1 MGIQA
6 VLQHFNFKP
15 KSENRRSHIYP
26 VRTIPCQDKL
36 QNTSWSFRK
45 SSIFG
50 RGRLIPQRFKSHST
64 FPSKCKTKDG
74 EFPVADNIGDLCVGS
89 IELRNSCSE
98 VPSQK
103 TFPNHTTSSISLNS
117 ETRSSAPVFIG
128 HGVSPFA
135 ELDSHTGVAKCDYI
149 LADIRSIRSGET
161 QGNLPST
168 LKSQDTPRL
177 PHTKHAVDL
186 NRAQTSSISAL
197 PRKPLPDAIH
207 VSDSTPFHDFPM
219 DISRTSK
226 ILEVEVHRCYEEL
239 RTLKKEIVD
248 LKENESE
255 LQQSN
260 QRDREEC
267 SRAVLALQEMA
278 FKSWKAQTWLPTD
291 HDTVNLE
298 ISTLQAAMSGWI
310 RGATSNDSR
319 LDDLSEVFRGEDQA
333 KHALREEL
341 SKVMVFKNDM
351 LPQGLPQK
359 RAKKIL
365 LEALLA
371 HHLFT
376 NVFSSP
382 FSFLR
387 DELTS
392 LDSIYRTGLS
402 CMHTHFFFQRAS

>member
-1 MGIQA
+1 MGDH
-6 VLQHFNFKP
+6 L
-15 KSENRRSHIYP
+15 
-26 VRTIPCQDKL
+26 
-36 QNTSWSFRK
+36 
-45 SSIFG
+45 
-50 RGRLIPQRFKSHST
+50 
-64 FPSKCKTKDG
+64 
-74 EFPVADNIGDLCVGS
+74 GDLCVGS

-117 ETRSSAPVFIG
+117 ETRSPAPVFIG
-128 HGVSPFA
+128 HGILPFV
-135 ELDSHTGVAKCDYI
+135 ELDRHTGVAKCDYI
-149 LADIRSIRSGET
+149 VADTHSIHSGET

-168 LKSQDTPRL
+168 LKSQDASRL
-177 PHTKHAVDL
+177 PHTKHAVDR
-186 NRAQTSSISAL
+186 NRVQTSSPSAL
-197 PRKPLPDAIH
+197 PREPLPNAIH
-207 VSDSTPFHDFPM
+207 VSDSTPFHHIPI

-226 ILEVEVHRCYEEL
+226 ILEAEVHRCYEEL

-248 LKENESE
+248 LKENDSE

-260 QRDREEC
+260 RQDREEC
-267 SRAVLALQEMA
+267 SRAVIALQEMA
-278 FKSWKAQTWLPTD
+278 FKSWKAQTWIPTD
-291 HDTVNLE
+291 HDAVHLE
-298 ISTLQAAMSGWI
+298 ISALQAAMSGWI

-351 LPQGLPQK
+351 LPQGLPQR
-359 RAKKIL
+359 RAKKLL

-376 NVFSSP
+376 NVFSLP
-382 FSFLR
+382 FSFLG
-387 DELTS
+387 DESTS

-402 CMHTHFFFQRAS
+402 CMHTHFFFNEIANEYREYCRCA